1 MREKGVKKDALE
13 ELELGLGGGKKFR
26 VLVYL
31 ALNPDKAFTKY
42 ALTKAT
48 GLRTPSID
56 RYLKTLVKIG
66 WIKEN
71 QCEPR
76 TYQINLENKTAKIL
90 IEFLLEA
97 LGASAL
103 QTPSPTNLSQIP

>member
-1 MREKGVKKDALE
+1 MREKGIRRDALE
-13 ELELGLGGGKKFR
+13 DLELGLGGGKKFR
-26 VLVYL
+26 VLVHL

-42 ALTKAT
+42 ALAKAT

-71 QCEPR
+71 QFEPR
-76 TYQINLENKTAKIL
+76 TYQINIENRIVKIL
-90 IEFLLEA
+90 VEFLLEA
-97 LGASAL
+97 LGL
-103 QTPSPTNLSQIP
+103 